1 MAATDAQ
8 RGCSTQHSS
17 AGLPAASATTACTSA
32 AAAATAVVIARQPP
46 PLPPPPLPS
55 PPLLLQLLTCG
66 VHENQGPAPGI
77 TPGQGCREGDELVS
91 PMPFSAHRP
100 FYRARLNK
108 GGNGKS
114 NQQPARPSHPFP
126 PHLTPSLIPP
136 HTCRLVPP
144 STHILPVL
152 HSLPSTCFMPGM
164 PGPYGNHLPPTL
176 PARVGRSVVDG
187 AWPSGTRLATCPL

>member
-32 AAAATAVVIARQPP
+32 AAAAATAVVIAGQPP
-46 PLPPPPLPS
+46 PPPPPPLPS

-136 HTCRLVPP
+136 HMPSSPSLHSHSPRPP
-144 STHILPVL
+144 FTTEHVL
-152 HSLPSTCFMPGM
+152 HARHARPVRQP
-164 PGPYGNHLPPTL
+164 PPPTL